1 MNKKLRDSMR
11 MIFRYVLIIIIG
23 VPMVLPLLWML
34 TTALKDNS
42 AVFIM
47 PPQWVP
53 KVFQWDNFTQGL
65 EKVDFWRK
73 FANTLLISVLCCVG
87 NVFSCLSVG
96 YALARLKFRGR
107 KLWFYMIVG
116 SMMIPSMVTIV
127 PVFKMYTALG
137 WYNTWLPL
145 IVPAFLGA
153 PFQTFLVKQYM
164 STLPRSYDEAA
175 TIDGANRLQI
185 LIRVLTPMCKPLI
198 VVMVI
203 QTFQTSWNDYL
214 TPLLYL
220 KNSRLW
226 TLALAIGRFG
236 STTYGTTWNLY
247 MAACLIYLL
256 PVMILFFICQDYFME
271 GLGSMNNSGIK

>member
-1 MNKKLRDSMR
+1 